1 MRRKINIANF
11 NLTFGVDEEPMLS
24 HFDDIVYPAFTSG
37 IKNESFNEYERS
49 IFLHNVKVENDHLD
63 DYMLTGLIVKK
74 TILEIKSQIEG
85 NELIDTDYEYP
96 TAPYSYFCINLKN
109 HRMYLVKNQNGSPDI
124 RTFQST
130 VLYILKEY
138 VANKNKGIL
147 DELDKL
153 PNPYL
158 KIIGVPFKAN
168 INEELK
174 KVEKIS
180 SLTFKFF
187 PLNGDTDFSESFENI
202 SLLRK
207 DLDSKTGQVT
217 YNSPKNINYVAD
229 LLEQTRGTVDP
240 VLKVKYASGDKES
253 TITADKLSEKIN
265 IEMDDEGLK
274 EKNISKIQRTMRK
287 SETLNDLKGNHS
299 EIFEKYKNKILKYLK

>member
-11 NLTFGVDEEPMLS
+11 NLTFGADEEPMLS
-24 HFDDIVYPAFTSG
+24 HFDDIVYPAFLSG
-37 IKNESFNEYERS
+37 IKKVGFNEFETS
-49 IFLHNVKVENDHLD
+49 IFLHNVKIEKDYLD

-85 NELIDTDYEYP
+85 DELIDTDYEYP

-130 VLYILKEY
+130 VLYILKEF
-138 VANKNKGIL
+138 VANKNKDII
-147 DELDKL
+147 DDADKL
-153 PNPYL
+153 PTPYL

-187 PLNGDTDFSESFENI
+187 PLNGDTDFSDSFENI
-202 SLLRK
+202 SNLRK
-207 DLDSKTGQVT
+207 NLDSKTGKII
-217 YNSPKNINYVAD
+217 YNSPKNIDSVAD

-240 VLKVKYASGDKES
+240 ILKVKYAGGDKES
-253 TITADKLSEKIN
+253 TIRADKLSEKIN
-265 IEMDDEGLK
+265 VEMDDEGLK

-287 SETLNDLKGNHS
+287 SETLNDLKGNHT
-299 EIFEKYKNKILKYLK
+299 EIFEKYKNKILKYFK